1 MLFTAKKKKGR
12 RFGGTRFPVCTA
24 LAKKLGM
31 YQESLFV
38 QPDLWIRSTGCTS
51 NWLFAAAGIHSLAG
65 GGSSGSG
72 GCGGGGGAYANGV
85 GGVIDGGG
93 DC

>member
-1 MLFTAKKKKGR
+1 MAPR
-12 RFGGTRFPVCTA
+12 
-24 LAKKLGM
+24 
-31 YQESLFV
+31 SLFHCNQQAKNLGLYRESKIV
-38 QPDLWIRSTGCTS
+38 HSGPLHKVKDCTL

>member
-1 MLFTAKKKKGR
+1 MLTV
-12 RFGGTRFPVCTA
+12 GTRFFVPLEPRGRESGHIPGIPDCTA
-24 LAKKLGM
+24 GPLHKVK
-31 YQESLFV
+31 
-38 QPDLWIRSTGCTS
+38 GCTL